1 MYKNCNGFTFVEALV
16 ASAVLLMITIALLP
30 LLTQI
35 MVERHNVALK
45 NKAQQLL
52 HAEMNRDAQP
62 ADKTVTVA
70 GVTYAISWTE
80 VGNGMRKA
88 CVRWNDYVSRTVE
101 RCEYVK
107 K

>member
-1 MYKNCNGFTFVEALV
+1 MCKNCSGFTFVEALV
-16 ASAVLLMITIALLP
+16 SLAGLLVITMTLLP

-45 NKAQQLL
+45 NEAVQLL
-52 HAEMNRDAQP
+52 DAEINRDVQI
-62 ADKTVTVA
+62 DKIVTV
-70 GVTYAISWTE
+70 GEVTYAISWTE
-80 VGNGMRKA
+80 LGNGMKKA
-88 CVRWNDYVSRTVE
+88 CARWNDDMNRTVE

>member
-30 LLTQI
+30 LLTQT

-45 NKAQQLL
+45 NEAVQLL
-52 HAEMNRDAQP
+52 YAEMNRDVQM
-62 ADKTVTVA
+62 DKTVTV
-70 GVTYAISWTE
+70 GNVTYAISWTE
-80 VGNGMRKA
+80 LGGGMKKA
-88 CVRWNDYVSRTVE
+88 CVRWNDDMNRTVE
-101 RCEYVK
+101 RCGYVK